1 MVGLFV
7 GLNFSLFFSE
17 LEQLAKTNVTG
28 IKLFG
33 DDYCFLSASSNQLRA
48 HGAVYVKL
56 KNYADAGLIR
66 AKIVQNAPEF
76 KSCAKYLARVGLFST
91 SDLKKGDLE
100 QANVGIIKD
109 IKVTILAFIL

>member
-7 GLNFSLFFSE
+7 GLNLSLFFSE

-33 DDYCFLSASSNQLRA
+33 DDYYFLSASSNQLRA

-56 KNYADAGLIR
+56 KNYADAVNHL
-66 AKIVQNAPEF
+66 EEDF
-76 KSCAKYLARVGLFST
+76 KDLKYLSRVGLFST

-100 QANVGIIKD
+100 QANVGIIED